1 MQTAHSHGGATTMMI
16 SGSLACIGL
25 GVLFDAHLTP
35 ATRRRIARSDV
46 IFAADPHAAA
56 FLALND
62 LHNDIRSLWS
72 EASAVSNSLLT
83 DDAIVELVLEEIRH
97 GKQVCVAFL
106 GHPSCGTSSA
116 HMLIR
121 AAHQEGFHATFEPAI
136 SIENCIYADL
146 GIDPGKFG
154 CQQYD
159 VSQIMLYRRS
169 IDTSAYLLLWR
180 FGAEDMRPEPRRK
193 LLVEVLARE
202 YPLDHQVFAY
212 VPPTIDAPAGF
223 TTWAIGSL
231 VKIDARPL
239 TAIIIP
245 PAADLLPDKE
255 IRARLGQLSASAG
268 FSS

>member
-1 MQTAHSHGGATTMMI
+1 MQTAHSHGGAITMMV

-46 IFAADPHAAA
+46 IFAEDLHAAS

-62 LHNDIRSLWS
+62 LHNDVRSLS
-72 EASAVSNSLLT
+72 SKALAESSARPI
-83 DDAIVELVLEEIRH
+83 DDGIVELVLEEIRQ
-97 GKQVCVAFL
+97 GKHVCVAFL
-106 GHPSCGTSSA
+106 GHPSCGASRA

-121 AAHQEGFHATFEPAI
+121 AAHQEGFPASFEPAI
-136 SIENCIYADL
+136 SIEDCIYADL

-193 LLVEVLARE
+193 LLLEVLARE

-212 VPPTIDAPAGF
+212 VPPTMDAPAEF

-231 VKIDARPL
+231 ERIEACPL

-255 IRARLGQLSASAG
+255 IRARLVQLSGSAG
-268 FSS
+268 IGS